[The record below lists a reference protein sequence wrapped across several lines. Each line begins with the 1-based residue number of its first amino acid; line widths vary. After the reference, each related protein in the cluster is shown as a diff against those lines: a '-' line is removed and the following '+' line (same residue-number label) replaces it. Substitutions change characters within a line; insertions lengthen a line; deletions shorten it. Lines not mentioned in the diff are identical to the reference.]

1 MDVIPAFNRP
11 GLLGLEEVVD
21 ERHIDRFVP
30 TPITSPSSPPSV
42 SQTCACWVGQVRL
55 SLSHLR
61 LCSLPLSSQMA
72 STTREALP
80 VSSQVHWFSP
90 PSPGLL
96 STPHSGAT
104 LGPGLRMSP
113 LERPQLTVLA
123 YCWHRGEQ
131 EGNRRGE
138 GSVCQEVTR
147 PGPKS
152 PQPNPPSALDVVSTT
167 TWSSSPLRS
176 TQWAARGCGRAVVA
190 Q

>member
-1 MDVIPAFNRP
+1 M
-11 GLLGLEEVVD
+11 D

-80 VSSQVHWFSP
+80 VSSQVHWFPP

-131 EGNRRGE
+131 ERRRKRLPRGHP
-138 GSVCQEVTR
+138 SR
-147 PGPKS
+147 PKESTAKPSFS
-152 PQPNPPSALDVVSTT
+152 P
-167 TWSSSPLRS
+167 
-176 TQWAARGCGRAVVA
+176 GCGLHDNLEQLATEEHPVGSTWVWKGCCCPIGTNFNPWD
-190 Q
+190 QVPQ